1 MVLQVNGVD
10 LHYEAVGEGEPLL
23 WLHGFMGAGPDW
35 KYIFDAGPPAG
46 YRLIAPDLRGHGA
59 STNPSGEFSFR
70 QAARDVWAV
79 LDHLQI
85 ERVKAIGLSG
95 GGIALL
101 HLATTAPARVSSMV
115 LVSSPP
121 YLSRSNACNSAPVFS
136 GNDEPARHG
145 ADAPAPQARRA
156 SNRTTLRICAS
167 NGRHRR
173 RCEFHD
179 TVPGYDHGGDTH
191 RVWRS
196 RSAVPGVNCVRTAC
210 RDSAFL
216 SLGGAKRWTWP
227 RVWRVRAGIFQ
238 DCAVLPARRLAAAI
252 KAQDLPGLIGVLN
265 HESLGPPIRHNLRGI
280 EIPLRIG
287 GHMMNDIEIAR
298 LGPADAKGTNL
309 GQRFSIENDHS
320 HRP

>member
-59 STNPSGEFSFR
+59 STNPSGEFSFQ

-115 LVSSPP
+115 LVSAPP
-121 YLSRSNACNSAPVFS
+121 YFPDQTRAIQRQFSAAMMSPLDMELMRQRHKHGEPQIEQLFAC
-136 GNDEPARHG
+136 ARAM
-145 ADAPAPQARRA
+145 ADTDDDV
-156 SNRTTLRICAS
+156 NFTTQSLAHD
-167 NGRHRR
+167 HR
-173 RCEFHD
+173 
-179 TVPGYDHGGDTH
+179 GDTH

-216 SLGGAKRWTWP
+216 SLGGAQRWTWP
-227 RVWRVRAGIFQ
+227 CVWRVRGSIFQ
-238 DCAVLPARRLAAAI
+238 DRAVLPAGRLAAI
-252 KAQDLPGLIGVLN
+252 EAQDLLVFSSPYSVIRSCKCAI
-265 HESLGPPIRHNLRGI
+265 ESG
-280 EIPLRIG
+280 
-287 GHMMNDIEIAR
+287 
-298 LGPADAKGTNL
+298 
-309 GQRFSIENDHS
+309 
-320 HRP
+320 